1 MGRSSASSEPNATR
15 SKRYVSRPPSTP
27 KYFNPATPAYCA
39 GACTYLVRV
48 YRVSI
53 RVRVRL
59 RVRVRVRVMVRSGL
73 IRVKVR
79 VVQ

>member
-48 YRVSI
+48 YRVRA
-53 RVRVRL
+53 RVRVREL
-59 RVRVRVRVMVRSGL
+59 RVRVRVRVMVYNT
-73 IRVKVR
+73 VR
-79 VVQ
+79 VNKG

>member
-15 SKRYVSRPPSTP
+15 SKRYVSHPPSTP

-48 YRVSI
+48 

>member
-48 YRVSI
+48 YRASV
-53 RVRVRL
+53 
-59 RVRVRVRVMVRSGL
+59 RVRVRVRV
-73 IRVKVR
+73 RVKS
-79 VVQ
+79 